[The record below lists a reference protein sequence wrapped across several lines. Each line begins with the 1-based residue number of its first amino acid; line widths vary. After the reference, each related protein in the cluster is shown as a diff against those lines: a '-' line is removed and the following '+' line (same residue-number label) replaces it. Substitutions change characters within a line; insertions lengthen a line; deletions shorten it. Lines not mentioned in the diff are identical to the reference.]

1 MIGAKLGNY
10 RILEK
15 IGAGGQG
22 TVYKATDTKLG
33 RAVVIKVL
41 PPELTLKE
49 ANLKR
54 FEREARLASALDHP
68 NICTI
73 FDLNEIGGVH
83 FIAMQYVEGKNVREL
98 VSGRPLDLRSALS
111 ITIQVADALAAAHE
125 RGIIHR
131 DIKAG
136 NVMVTPTGQVK
147 ILDFGLAKLAEGDD
161 LGGIHHTDLT
171 EVGIPYGTATY
182 AAPEQARGERVDAR
196 ADIFSTGVL
205 LYEMLTGT
213 WPFQGKTSVDVR
225 HAVLHQDPQP
235 LSEARPGGAPWQ
247 LQAILDRA
255 LAKEPKQRYQKVA
268 EMRDDLRAALREVE
282 AGGAQTFEAIT
293 PVAPKH
299 MTGTGRM
306 GRAMRWLRG
315 ITGERSAQ
323 QRISTSEQSVA
334 HETPATSVGDAERK
348 SVAILPFKNLSND
361 SESSF
366 YEFSLAD
373 AVITE
378 LARVRSL
385 VVRPSSEIVKY
396 QGVQIDPRQAGRDMS
411 VSAVLSAGF
420 LRAGDR
426 IRVTAQLVD
435 VASGDLLWS
444 DRIDA
449 DATDIIN
456 VQDTITQEICEGLRL
471 ELSSDE
477 KDRLVQQATANA
489 EAYEEYL
496 RGRDALGRY
505 VYHTVARL
513 DVDQAIE
520 YFERAAYLDPS
531 FALAHS
537 ALGAAYASRVMKGF
551 GEPEDHALAREAFDK
566 ALALDPHLIE
576 PRMNMIFIYLSSG
589 EKAKARAAADELK
602 REAPN
607 DASIHFIRGIVARLD
622 GDYDKAMRSLD
633 RMLRLNPAERVVVAY
648 NRARLLTYQGRY
660 DEALAE
666 LDQGAA
672 VEADHP
678 LIKTFRAR
686 ALYYRGDVVKAA
698 EILEQVLEQ
707 QPQLDGI
714 RPIYATFLSALG
726 FNEEAS
732 AQLTDEVKKTAD
744 TDHDVAYWLASA
756 YAVEG
761 EREEALKWL
770 RRAIALGNENKQWFE
785 RDKNWDSLR
794 EDPEYQEIVGAI
806 VTPASDD
813 AEGR

>member
-1 MIGAKLGNY
+1 
-10 RILEK
+10 
-15 IGAGGQG
+15 
-22 TVYKATDTKLG
+22 V
-33 RAVVIKVL
+33 
-41 PPELTLKE
+41 
-49 ANLKR
+49 
-54 FEREARLASALDHP
+54 
-68 NICTI
+68 
-73 FDLNEIGGVH
+73 
-83 FIAMQYVEGKNVREL
+83 
-98 VSGRPLDLRSALS
+98 
-111 ITIQVADALAAAHE
+111 QV
-125 RGIIHR
+125 
-131 DIKAG
+131 
-136 NVMVTPTGQVK
+136 
-147 ILDFGLAKLAEGDD
+147 
-161 LGGIHHTDLT
+161 
-171 EVGIPYGTATY
+171 
-182 AAPEQARGERVDAR
+182 
-196 ADIFSTGVL
+196 
-205 LYEMLTGT
+205 
-213 WPFQGKTSVDVR
+213 
-225 HAVLHQDPQP
+225 
-235 LSEARPGGAPWQ
+235 
-247 LQAILDRA
+247 
-255 LAKEPKQRYQKVA
+255 
-268 EMRDDLRAALREVE
+268 
-282 AGGAQTFEAIT
+282 
-293 PVAPKH
+293 
-299 MTGTGRM
+299 
-306 GRAMRWLRG
+306 
-315 ITGERSAQ
+315 
-323 QRISTSEQSVA
+323 
-334 HETPATSVGDAERK
+334 
-348 SVAILPFKNLSND
+348 
-361 SESSF
+361 
-366 YEFSLAD
+366 
-373 AVITE
+373 
-378 LARVRSL
+378 
-385 VVRPSSEIVKY
+385 
-396 QGVQIDPRQAGRDMS
+396 DPRQAGRDMS

-420 LRAGDR
+420 LRGGNR

-672 VEADHP
+672 IEADHP

-686 ALYYRGDVVKAA
+686 TLYYRGDVVNAA

-726 FNEEAS
+726 FSEEAR

-756 YAVEG
+756 YAMEG

-770 RRAIALGNENKQWFE
+770 RRAIELGNENRRWFE
-785 RDKNWDSLR
+785 ADKNWNSLR
-794 EDPEYQEIVGAI
+794 DDPEYQRIIGSI
-806 VTPASDD
+806 STPATEEQD
-813 AEGR
+813 EH

>member
-33 RAVVIKVL
+33 RAVVVKVL
-41 PPELTLKE
+41 PPELTVKE

-73 FDLNEIGGVH
+73 FDLNEIEGVN
-83 FIAMQYVEGKNVREL
+83 FIAMQFVDGKNVREL
-98 VSGRPLDLRSALS
+98 VNGRPLDLRSALS
-111 ITIQVADALAAAHE
+111 ITIQVTDALSAAHS

-131 DIKAG
+131 DVKAG
-136 NVMVTPTGQVK
+136 NVMVTPSGQVK
-147 ILDFGLAKLAEGDD
+147 ILDFGLAKLMEGEGTQ

-205 LYEMLTGT
+205 LYEMLTGI

-225 HAVLHQDPQP
+225 HAVMHDIPAP
-235 LSEARPGGAPWQ
+235 LNEARPGGAPPQ
-247 LQAILDRA
+247 LQAILDHA
-255 LAKEPKQRYQKVA
+255 LAKDPKDRYQKVGDL
-268 EMRDDLRAALREVE
+268 RDDLRAVLREVE
-282 AGGAQTFEAIT
+282 AGGQTGFEPLT
-293 PVAPKH
+293 PVAPRH
-299 MTGTGRM
+299 LSGTGRM
-306 GRAMRWLRG
+306 GRALRWLRG
-315 ITGERSAQ
+315 VTGDRTS
-323 QRISTSEQSVA
+323 QRDSTSERPM
-334 HETPATSVGDAERK
+334 HDTPVTSMADRERK
-348 SVAILPFKNLSND
+348 SVAILPFKNVSND
-361 SESSF
+361 AESSF

-396 QGVQIDPRQAGRDMS
+396 QGKQVDPRQAGREMS
-411 VSAVLSAGF
+411 VAAVLSAGF

-435 VASGDLLWS
+435 VESGDLLWS

-471 ELSSDE
+471 ELTSDE
-477 KDRLVQQATANA
+477 KDRLEQGKTANA
-489 EAYEEYL
+489 EAYEAYL
-496 RGRDALGRY
+496 RGRDCLGRFI
-505 VYHTVARL
+505 YHTVARK
-513 DVDQAIE
+513 DIDEAIE
-520 YFERAAYLDPS
+520 HFERAAYLDPS
-531 FALAHS
+531 FALAHCG
-537 ALGAAYASRVMKGF
+537 LGSAYANRVIKGF
-551 GEPEDHALAREAFDK
+551 GESGDHASAEEAFDK
-566 ALALDPHLIE
+566 ALALDPHLLE
-576 PRMNMIFIYLSSG
+576 ARMHMVFIYLSRG
-589 EKAKARAAADELK
+589 EKQKARDDAEQLG

-607 DASIHFIRGIVARLD
+607 DVGVHFVRAVLARLD
-622 GDYDKAMRSLD
+622 GDYEKARRSFD
-633 RMLRLNPAERVVVAY
+633 RMARLNPAERVVVSY
-648 NRARLLTYQGRY
+648 NRARLLTYQGRFE
-660 DEALAE
+660 EAFAE

-672 VEADHP
+672 VEPNHP
-678 LIKTFRAR
+678 LIRTFRAR
-686 ALYYRGDVVKAA
+686 ALYYKGEPVKAA

-707 QPQLDGI
+707 HPQLDGI

-726 FNEEAS
+726 FSDEAR
-732 AQLTDEVKKTAD
+732 AQLTDEVLRTAD

-756 YAVEG
+756 YALEG
-761 EREEALKWL
+761 EREQALKWL
-770 RRAIALGNENKQWFE
+770 RRAIALGNENRPWFE
-785 RDKNWDSLR
+785 RDKNWDTLR
-794 EDPEYQEIVGAI
+794 DDPEYQQIVGAI
-806 VTPASDD
+806 VTPASREG
-813 AEGR
+813 AET

>member
-1 MIGAKLGNY
+1 MIGVKLGNY
-10 RILEK
+10 RILEE

-22 TVYKATDTKLG
+22 TVYKAADAKLG
-33 RAVVIKVL
+33 RTVVIKVL
-41 PPELTLKE
+41 PPELTVKE

-73 FDLNEIGGVH
+73 FDLNDIEGVH
-83 FIAMQYVEGKNVREL
+83 FIVMQFVEGKNVREL

-111 ITIQVADALAAAHE
+111 ITIQVADALAAAHA

-136 NVMVTPTGQVK
+136 NVMVSPAGQVK
-147 ILDFGLAKLAEGDD
+147 ILDFGLAKLLDSEGAGP
-161 LGGIHHTDLT
+161 GGIHHTDLT

-205 LYEMLTGT
+205 LYEMLTGI

-225 HAVLHQDPQP
+225 HAVLHQDPEP
-235 LSEARPGGAPWQ
+235 LNEARPGGAPAQ
-247 LQAILDRA
+247 LQAILDRT
-255 LAKEPKQRYQKVA
+255 LAKDPKQRYQKVG
-268 EMRDDLRAALREVE
+268 ELRDDLRIILREVE
-282 AGGAQTFEAIT
+282 AGGSQGFSDLIT
-293 PVAPKH
+293 PVAPRH
-299 MTGTGRM
+299 LSGTGRL
-306 GRAMRWLRG
+306 GRALRWLRD
-315 ITGERSAQ
+315 ITGERIQ
-323 QRISTSEQSVA
+323 QPRETTSDRSM
-334 HETPATSVGDAERK
+334 HDTPATSLGDRERK
-348 SVAILPFKNLSND
+348 SVAILPFKNVGND
-361 SESSF
+361 PQSSF

-396 QGVQIDPRQAGRDMS
+396 QGVQVDPRQAGREMS
-411 VSAVLSAGF
+411 VAAVLSAGF

-435 VASGDLLWS
+435 VDSGDLLWS

-456 VQDTITQEICEGLRL
+456 VQDTITQEICDGLRL
-471 ELSSDE
+471 ELTSDE
-477 KDRLVQQATANA
+477 KDRLEQAKTANA

-496 RGRDALGRY
+496 RGRDCLGRY
-505 VYHTVARL
+505 VYHTVARK
-513 DVDQAIE
+513 DVDKAIE
-520 YFERAAYLDPS
+520 HFERAAYLDPS

-551 GEPEDHALAREAFDK
+551 GEPDDHALAQEAFDK
-566 ALALDPHLIE
+566 ALALDAHLIE
-576 PRMNMIFIYLSSG
+576 ARMNMIFIYLSSG
-589 EKAKARAAADELK
+589 KKAQARAAADQLK

-607 DASIHFIRGIVARLD
+607 DASVHFVCGVLARLD
-622 GDYDKAMRSLD
+622 GDYDKALRSLD
-633 RMLRLNPAERVVVAY
+633 RMARLNPAERVVVSY
-648 NRARLLTYQGRY
+648 NRARLLTYQARY

-666 LDQGAA
+666 LDAGAA
-672 VEADHP
+672 MEPDHP
-678 LIKTFRAR
+678 LIRTFRAR
-686 ALYYRGDVVKAA
+686 ALYFCGEPVKAA

-707 QPQLDGI
+707 HPQLDGI

-726 FNEEAS
+726 WHEEAR
-732 AQLTDEVKKTAD
+732 AQLTEEVIKTAD

-756 YAVEG
+756 YALEG
-761 EREEALKWL
+761 ERDKALKWL
-770 RRAIALGNENKQWFE
+770 RRAIELGNENRPWFE
-785 RDKNWDSLR
+785 RDRNWDSLR
-794 EDPEYQEIVGAI
+794 GDPEYQRIVGAI
-806 VTPASDD
+806 VTPRSAD
-813 AEGR
+813 

>member
-83 FIAMQYVEGKNVREL
+83 FIAMQFVEGQNVRQL
-98 VSGRPLDLRSALS
+98 VNGRPLDLRSALS
-111 ITIQVADALAAAHE
+111 IGIQVADALAAAHA

-136 NVMVTPTGQVK
+136 NVMVSPSGQAKV
-147 ILDFGLAKLAEGDD
+147 LDFGLAKLLDHEG
-161 LGGIHHTDLT
+161 GGIHQTDLT

-225 HAVLHQDPQP
+225 HAVLHEDPQP
-235 LSEARPGGAPWQ
+235 LSETRPGGAPWQ

-255 LAKEPKQRYQKVA
+255 MAKEPKQRYQKVGDL
-268 EMRDDLRAALREVE
+268 RDDLRAVLRELE
-282 AGGAQTFEAIT
+282 AGGAQAFEPIT

-299 MTGTGRM
+299 MAGSGRV

-315 ITGERSAQ
+315 ITGERSSQ
-323 QRISTSEQSVA
+323 QRLSTSEQSLA
-334 HETPATSVGDAERK
+334 HETPVTSVGDHERK
-348 SVAILPFKNLSND
+348 SVAILPFKNVGND
-361 SESSF
+361 PESSF

-396 QGVQIDPRQAGRDMS
+396 QGVQVDPRQAGRDMS

-420 LRAGDR
+420 LRGGNR

-449 DATDIIN
+449 DATDIIS
-456 VQDTITQEICEGLRL
+456 VQDTITQEICDGLRL

-477 KDRLVQQATANA
+477 KDRLEQQATANA

-505 VYHTVARL
+505 VYHTVARA
-513 DVDQAIE
+513 DIDQAIE

-726 FNEEAS
+726 FSEEAR

-756 YAVEG
+756 YAMEG
-761 EREEALKWL
+761 ERDDALKWL

>member
-111 ITIQVADALAAAHE
+111 IAIQVAEALTAAHS

-136 NVMVTPTGQVK
+136 NVMVTPAGQVK
-147 ILDFGLAKLAEGDD
+147 ILDFGLAKLLDHEG
-161 LGGIHHTDLT
+161 GGIHQTDLT

-213 WPFQGKTSVDVR
+213 WPFTGKTSVDVR
-225 HAVLHQDPQP
+225 HAVLHDEPP
-235 LSEARPGGAPWQ
+235 ALYEARPGGAPQQ

-255 LAKEPKQRYQKVA
+255 LAKDPKQRYQRVN
-268 EMRDDLRAALREVE
+268 ELRDDLRAILREVE
-282 AGGAQTFEAIT
+282 AGGPLSFEPIS

-299 MTGTGRM
+299 LSGTGRI
-306 GRAMRWLRG
+306 GRALRWLRSR
-315 ITGERSAQ
+315 TGERTSQ
-323 QRISTSEQSVA
+323 QRISTSDRPM
-334 HETPATSVGDAERK
+334 HDTPATSLGDRERK
-348 SVAILPFKNLSND
+348 SIAILPFKNVSND
-361 SESSF
+361 PQSSF

-378 LARVRSL
+378 LARVRAL
-385 VVRPSSEIVKY
+385 VVRPSSEIAKY
-396 QGVQIDPRQAGRDMS
+396 QGIQVDPRQAGREMS
-411 VSAVLSAGF
+411 VAAVLSAGF

-435 VASGDLLWS
+435 VTSGDLLWS

-471 ELSSDE
+471 ELTTDE
-477 KDRLVQQATANA
+477 KDRLERKKTANA

-496 RGRDALGRY
+496 RGRDCLGRFI
-505 VYHTVARL
+505 YHTIARR
-513 DVDQAIE
+513 DIDKAIE
-520 YFERAAYLDPS
+520 HLERAAYLDPS

-537 ALGAAYASRVMKGF
+537 ALGKAYANRVIKGC
-551 GEPEDHALAREAFDK
+551 GESGDYAAATEAFDK
-566 ALALDPHLIE
+566 ALALDPGLLEARRHMVLIHLS
-576 PRMNMIFIYLSSG
+576 RG
-589 EKAKARAAADELK
+589 EKRRARETAEQLA

-607 DASIHFIRGIVARLD
+607 DSGVHFARGVVARLD
-622 GDYDKAMRSLD
+622 GNYEKSLRCFE
-633 RMLRLNPAERVVVAY
+633 RMARLNPAERVVASY
-648 NRARLLTYQGRY
+648 NRARIFTYQGRY
-660 DEALAE
+660 EEALAE

-672 VEADHP
+672 IEPDHP

-686 ALYYRGDVVKAA
+686 ALYYHGEPVKAA

-726 FNEEAS
+726 FSEEAR

-756 YAVEG
+756 YAMEG

-770 RRAIALGNENKQWFE
+770 RRAIELGNENKHWFE

-794 EDPEYQEIVGAI
+794 DDPEYQEIVGSI
-806 VTPASDD
+806 HTPFSDE
-813 AEGR
+813 AEGA

>member
-41 PPELTLKE
+41 PPELTVKE

-54 FEREARLASALDHP
+54 FEREARLASSLDHP

-73 FDLNEIGGVH
+73 FDLNDIEGVH
-83 FIAMQYVEGKNVREL
+83 FIAMQYVEGKNVRDL
-98 VSGRPLDLRSALS
+98 VNGRPLDFRSALT
-111 ITIQVADALAAAHE
+111 IAIQVADALSAAHE
-125 RGIIHR
+125 RGIVHR

-136 NVMVTPTGQVK
+136 NVMVTPSGQVK
-147 ILDFGLAKLAEGDD
+147 ILDFGLAKLVDESASPSN
-161 LGGIHHTDLT
+161 IHHTDLT
-171 EVGIPYGTATY
+171 EVGVPYGTATY

-205 LYEMLTGT
+205 LYELLTGT

-225 HAVLHQDPQP
+225 HAVLHEDPVP
-235 LSEARPGGAPWQ
+235 LNEARPGGAPWQ
-247 LQAILDRA
+247 LQVILDRA
-255 LAKEPKQRYQKVA
+255 IAKDPKQRYQRVG
-268 EMRDDLRAALREVE
+268 ELRDDLRSVLREIE
-282 AGGAQTFEAIT
+282 AGGPQTFDPIM

-299 MTGTGRM
+299 MAGTGRM

-315 ITGERSAQ
+315 ITGERSTP
-323 QRISTSEQSVA
+323 QRSSGSETSA
-334 HETPATSVGDAERK
+334 HETPLTSLSGERK
-348 SVAILPFKNLSND
+348 SIAILPFKNVGND
-361 SESSF
+361 PESSF

-396 QGVQIDPRQAGRDMS
+396 QGVQVDPRQAGREMS

-420 LRAGDR
+420 LRAGNR
-426 IRVTAQLVD
+426 LRVTAQLVD
-435 VASGDLLWS
+435 VDSGDLIWS

-449 DATDIIN
+449 EANDIIG
-456 VQDTITQEICEGLRL
+456 VQDKITQEIVEGLRL
-471 ELSSDE
+471 ELSPDE
-477 KDRLVQQATANA
+477 KDRLVQQPTANA

-496 RGRDALGRY
+496 RGRDALGRFIY
-505 VYHTVARL
+505 QTIARK
-513 DVDQAIE
+513 DIDEAIQH
-520 YFERAAYLDPS
+520 FERAAYLDPS

-537 ALGAAYASRVMKGF
+537 GLGKAYANRVIKGT
-551 GEPEDHALAREAFDK
+551 GEGGDYDLATEAFDK
-566 ALALDPHLIE
+566 ALALDPTLLE
-576 PRMNMIFIYLSSG
+576 PRRHMVLIYLSNG
-589 EKAKARAAADELK
+589 EKDRARETAEKLL
-602 REAPN
+602 RESPN
-607 DASIHFIRGIVARLD
+607 DPGVHFQRGVIARLD
-622 GDYDKAMRSLD
+622 GEYEKALRCFE
-633 RMLRLNPAERVVVAY
+633 RMARLSPAERVVASY
-648 NRARLLTYQGRY
+648 NRARIFTYQNDYAR
-660 DEALAE
+660 AMRE
-666 LDQGAA
+666 LDEGAA
-672 VEADHP
+672 VEPDHP

-686 ALYYRGDVVKAA
+686 ALYYHDDVVKAA

-726 FNEEAS
+726 FNEEAR
-732 AQLTDEVKKTAD
+732 AQLTDEVIETAN
-744 TDHDVAYWLASA
+744 TDHDVSYWLASA
-756 YAVEG
+756 YAMEG

-770 RRAIALGNENKQWFE
+770 RRALELGNHNRAWFE
-785 RDKNWDSLR
+785 KDKNWDALR
-794 EDPEYQEIVGAI
+794 GDPEYQQIIQSIKMPVAPE
-806 VTPASDD
+806 
-813 AEGR
+813 

>member
-83 FIAMQYVEGKNVREL
+83 FIAMQYVEGKNVRQL

-111 ITIQVADALAAAHE
+111 IAIQVADALAAAHS

-131 DIKAG
+131 DVKAG
-136 NVMVTPTGQVK
+136 NVMVTPAGQVK
-147 ILDFGLAKLAEGDD
+147 ILDFGLAKLLDHEG
-161 LGGIHHTDLT
+161 GGIHQTDLT

-213 WPFQGKTSVDVR
+213 WPFTGKTSVDVR
-225 HAVLHQDPQP
+225 HAVLHDEPP
-235 LSEARPGGAPWQ
+235 ALYEARPGGAPQQ

-255 LAKEPKQRYQKVA
+255 LAKDPKQRYQKVN
-268 EMRDDLRAALREVE
+268 ELRDDLRAILREVE
-282 AGGAQTFEAIT
+282 AGGPLSFEPIS

-299 MTGTGRM
+299 LSGTGRM
-306 GRAMRWLRG
+306 GRALRWLRSR
-315 ITGERSAQ
+315 TGER
-323 QRISTSEQSVA
+323 TSQARESSSGRPM
-334 HETPATSVGDAERK
+334 HDTPATSLGDRERK
-348 SVAILPFKNLSND
+348 SVAILPFRNVSSD
-361 SESSF
+361 PQSSF

-396 QGVQIDPRQAGRDMS
+396 QGVQIDPRQAGREMS
-411 VSAVLSAGF
+411 VAAVLSAGF

-435 VASGDLLWS
+435 VDSGDLLWS

-471 ELSSDE
+471 ELTTDE
-477 KDRLVQQATANA
+477 KDRLEQQKTANA

-496 RGRDALGRY
+496 RGRDCLGRFI
-505 VYHTVARL
+505 YHTIARS
-513 DVDQAIE
+513 DIDKAIE
-520 YFERAAYLDPS
+520 HLERAAYLDPS

-537 ALGAAYASRVMKGF
+537 ALGKAYANRVIKGC
-551 GEPEDHALAREAFDK
+551 GEPGDYAAATEAFDK
-566 ALALDPHLIE
+566 ALALDPGLLEARRHMVLIHLS
-576 PRMNMIFIYLSSG
+576 RG
-589 EKAKARAAADELK
+589 EKRRARETAEQLA

-607 DASIHFIRGIVARLD
+607 DSGVHFARGVVARLD
-622 GDYDKAMRSLD
+622 GNYEKALRCFE
-633 RMLRLNPAERVVVAY
+633 RMARLNPAERVVASY
-648 NRARLLTYQGRY
+648 NRARIFTYQGLF
-660 DEALAE
+660 EKALAE
-666 LDQGAA
+666 LDEGAII
-672 VEADHP
+672 EPDHP

-686 ALYYRGDVVKAA
+686 ALYYHGEPVKAA

-726 FNEEAS
+726 FSEEAR

-756 YAVEG
+756 YAMEG
-761 EREEALKWL
+761 ERDEALKWL

>member
-33 RAVVIKVL
+33 RAVVVKVL
-41 PPELTLKE
+41 PPELTVKE

-73 FDLNEIGGVH
+73 FDLNDIEGVH

-98 VSGRPLDLRSALS
+98 VNGRPLDLRSALS
-111 ITIQVADALAAAHE
+111 ITIQVADALAAAHS

-136 NVMVTPTGQVK
+136 NVMVTPLGQVK
-147 ILDFGLAKLAEGDD
+147 VLDFGLAKLMDESGS

-182 AAPEQARGERVDAR
+182 AAPEQSRGERVDAR

-205 LYEMLTGT
+205 LYEMLTGI

-225 HAVLHQDPQP
+225 HSVLHDEAQP
-235 LSEARPGGAPWQ
+235 LNEARPGGAPPQ
-247 LQAILDRA
+247 LQAILDRT
-255 LAKEPKQRYQKVA
+255 LAKDPKNRYQKVG
-268 EMRDDLRAALREVE
+268 ELRDDLRTVLRDVE
-282 AGGAQTFEAIT
+282 ASGSQGFEPIT
-293 PVAPKH
+293 PIAPRH
-299 MTGTGRM
+299 LSGTGRF
-306 GRAMRWLRG
+306 GRALRWLRSK
-315 ITGERSAQ
+315 TGEL
-323 QRISTSEQSVA
+323 TSVPREASFD
-334 HETPATSVGDAERK
+334 TPATSLSGERK
-348 SVAILPFKNLSND
+348 SVAILPFKNVSND
-361 SESSF
+361 PQSSF

-396 QGVQIDPRQAGRDMS
+396 QGVQVDPRQAGRDMS

-435 VASGDLLWS
+435 VGSGDLIWS

-449 DATDIIN
+449 DATDIIS
-456 VQDTITQEICEGLRL
+456 VQDTITQEICDGLRL

-477 KDRLVQQATANA
+477 KDRLERGKTANA

-496 RGRDALGRY
+496 RGRDCLARY
-505 VYHTVARL
+505 IYHTISRK
-513 DVDQAIE
+513 DIDQAIVH
-520 YFERAAYLDPS
+520 FEHAAYIDPS
-531 FALAHS
+531 FAMAHCG
-537 ALGAAYASRVMKGF
+537 LGSAYANRVRKGF
-551 GEPEDHALAREAFDK
+551 GEAGDYDSAEEAFDK
-566 ALALDPHLIE
+566 ALALDPHLLE
-576 PRMNMIFIYLSSG
+576 ARLHMVFIYLSKG
-589 EKAKARAAADELK
+589 EKQKARAEAEQLI

-607 DASIHFIRGIVARLD
+607 DVGAHFVRGVLARLD
-622 GDYDKAMRSLD
+622 GEQERALRCFE
-633 RMLRLNPAERVVVAY
+633 RMVRLNPAEQVVASY
-648 NRARLLTYQGRY
+648 NRARIFTNQGRY

-666 LDQGAA
+666 LDQGARI
-672 VEADHP
+672 EPDHP
-678 LIKTFRAR
+678 LIRTFRAR
-686 ALYYRGDVVKAA
+686 TLYYHDEPVKAA

-714 RPIYATFLSALG
+714 RPIYATFLSELG
-726 FNEEAS
+726 FNEEARG
-732 AQLTDEVKKTAD
+732 QLTDEVKQTAN

-756 YAVEG
+756 YAMEG
-761 EREEALKWL
+761 ERDEALKWL
-770 RRAIALGNENKQWFE
+770 RRAIELGNENKPWFE
-785 RDKNWDSLR
+785 RDKNWNSLR
-794 EDPEYQEIVGAI
+794 DDPEYQQII
-806 VTPASDD
+806 SSIRTPLS
-813 AEGR
+813 ENEP